1 MGRERSV
8 RGRPT
13 PPTLGT
19 RGARDVSW
27 PVVGDAEGS
36 VLVADTSK
44 RLISPG
50 LGDPLRLQL
59 LSLLPDQH
67 VAAVHLPQ
75 Q

>member
-1 MGRERSV
+1 M
-8 RGRPT
+8 
-13 PPTLGT
+13 
-19 RGARDVSW
+19 
-27 PVVGDAEGS
+27 GDAEGS